1 MVGVRLVMDGHAH
14 GEGDVPSGCLWA
26 MERANYIQQQALIE
40 MAQFHQAVA

>member
-14 GEGDVPSGCLWA
+14 GEGDVPSGCLWD
-26 MERANYIQQQALIE
+26 RANYIQQQALIE